1 MKKLR
6 ITGTVLLAACVIL
19 GVISFV
25 IYTGQDHTA
34 PEITVEEANLT
45 YTEGQD
51 YKELMTGVT
60 AQDNRDGD
68 LTEEVFVDKVIP
80 TGESSAVVYYGVI
93 DSAKN
98 VGTASRTVSYV
109 PAADDAVSQD
119 VQAAEEAAQGQET
132 AETVQETPAETVQE
146 EQPAQDPAAQ
156 AQDLVPNGE
165 RPALALTAPSTTVA
179 VGTPFNPMSVVQAMV
194 DDKDTSDTLSQRV
207 MVDGAYDT
215 NVPGSY
221 ALTFYVGDSD
231 GNTSDPVSFTL
242 VVQ

>member
-109 PAADDAVSQD
+109 PAADDAASQD
-119 VQAAEEAAQGQET
+119 VQAAEEAAQGQEA
-132 AETVQETPAETVQE
+132 AERISCQT
-146 EQPAQDPAAQ
+146 
-156 AQDLVPNGE
+156 
-165 RPALALTAPSTTVA
+165 
-179 VGTPFNPMSVVQAMV
+179 
-194 DDKDTSDTLSQRV
+194 
-207 MVDGAYDT
+207 
-215 NVPGSY
+215 
-221 ALTFYVGDSD
+221 
-231 GNTSDPVSFTL
+231 GNARRWL
-242 VVQ
+242 